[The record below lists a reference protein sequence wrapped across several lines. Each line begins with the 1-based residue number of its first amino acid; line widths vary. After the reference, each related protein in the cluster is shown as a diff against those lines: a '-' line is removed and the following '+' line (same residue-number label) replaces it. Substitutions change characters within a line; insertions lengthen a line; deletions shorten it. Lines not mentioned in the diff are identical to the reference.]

1 MRKEFDYNLT
11 AGAKGGWYSKEGKS
25 RYIHGR
31 PKVLSQPENDSSLLR
46 EDPWYG
52 FLGSRGITILRVR
65 IKDISLGKWLLYP
78 GLSYASR
85 LGHLVC
91 LDKSF

>member
-1 MRKEFDYNLT
+1 MVYIKRENP
-11 AGAKGGWYSKEGKS
+11 E
-25 RYIHGR
+25 IHGR
-31 PKVLSQPENDSSLLR
+31 PTQSFPQPENDSSLLR
-46 EDPWYG
+46 EDSWYG
-52 FLGSRGITILRVR
+52 FLGRGITILLRVR

>member
-11 AGAKGGWYSKEGKS
+11 AGAKGGWYKEGKS

-31 PKVLSQPENDSSLLR
+31 PKALSQPENDSSLLR

-52 FLGSRGITILRVR
+52 FLVRGITIRIRVR

-85 LGHLVC
+85 PGHLVC